1 MMDQHR
7 PRLKL
12 LMRFCSDLPWFL
24 LFSVSHVCSVLIHG
38 CLLVSGVREDE
49 RGLSGPNIVLKQVIY
64 LMYLLLST
72 RNQYPYLTKMLSDT
86 VGFF

>member
-24 LFSVSHVCSVLIHG
+24 FFSVSLVYSVLIHG
-38 CLLVSGVREDE
+38 YILVSGE
-49 RGLSGPNIVLKQVIY
+49 RKEKQSLSGPNIVLKQVIY

-72 RNQYPYLTKMLSDT
+72 
-86 VGFF
+86 